1 MSKPTRKTPAAD
13 VARETS
19 PVTDAPS
26 AETSL
31 SITVPPETAARKE
44 LEPGGVNVWMPPERA
59 AGAIKF
65 GELLPGVVYAV
76 TPKEAHRLVTAKG
89 FRFAT
94 AADQRRVS
102 DWVDHIAD
110 PTAAT
115 AAEQE

>member
-1 MSKPTRKTPAAD
+1 MAKPKPV

-19 PVTDAPS
+19 PS

-31 SITVPPETAARKE
+31 SITAPPDDANRVE
-44 LEPGGVNVWMPPERA
+44 LALAGVNVWMPPERA
-59 AGAIKF
+59 AGVRQF
-65 GELLPGVVYAV
+65 GALRPGVVYAV
-76 TPKEAHRLVTAKG
+76 DPKEAHRLVTAKG
-89 FRFAT
+89 FRFAS

-110 PTAAT
+110 VPAITDAAP